1 MQIQALYNDTYRQ
14 GRRVLKTLWKAGI
27 MFTEKSGTT
36 LASSSTFYI
45 LTAVVPTLLL
55 IIRGIGLLLGNV
67 NRVEKYIFH
76 FAKDFFPSLA
86 PELVIML
93 KNFITG
99 PLFAGRELTIIN
111 FVFLTFSG
119 VSFLNSIYN
128 GLYIISED
136 KSYRSL
142 WKYLRG
148 MAVIGISLAGLI
160 VMFYVPRLMYFG
172 IKFVQTNFIMEFFYQ
187 NFEMLKA
194 PIKMIKGIRVKES
207 VIFTINF
214 INFFGMLIYFSWLYR
229 WFFNMKI
236 TWKQGFIASL
246 CFTGALYIG
255 KSLFWIYFVFVRD
268 GLKQNY
274 GDLYTSIIGVM
285 WVFFLMCFFYYGACI
300 CNVFIVHKNKQLARE
315 HL

>member
-1 MQIQALYNDTYRQ
+1 MQIETLYNDTYRQ
-14 GRRVLKTLWKAGI
+14 GRRVIKTLWKAGD
-27 MFTEKSGTT
+27 MFMEKSGTT

-55 IIRGIGLLLGNV
+55 IIRGIGFLLGNV

-86 PELVIML
+86 PELVTML
-93 KNFITG
+93 KDFITG

-172 IKFVQTNFIMEFFYQ
+172 IKFD
-187 NFEMLKA
+187 
-194 PIKMIKGIRVKES
+194 R
-207 VIFTINF
+207 
-214 INFFGMLIYFSWLYR
+214 
-229 WFFNMKI
+229 
-236 TWKQGFIASL
+236 
-246 CFTGALYIG
+246 
-255 KSLFWIYFVFVRD
+255 
-268 GLKQNY
+268 
-274 GDLYTSIIGVM
+274 
-285 WVFFLMCFFYYGACI
+285 I
-300 CNVFIVHKNKQLARE
+300 C
-315 HL
+315 